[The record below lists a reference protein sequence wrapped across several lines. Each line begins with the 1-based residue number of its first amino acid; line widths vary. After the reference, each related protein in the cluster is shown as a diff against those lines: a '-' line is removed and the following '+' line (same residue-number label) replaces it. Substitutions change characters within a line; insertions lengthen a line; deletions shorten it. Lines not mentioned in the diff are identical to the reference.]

1 MAPGGNIYST
11 RTDGTY
17 GLMSGTSMASPSAA
31 GQAAVVAQYI
41 RENGLAEKAG
51 LTARALAQS
60 LMMGTAVPIM
70 DPDSDVEYSP
80 RRQGSGLGNV
90 ENAVNS
96 PAYVTIDG
104 NDDGKVKVEFGD
116 DPARTGTYSFSFHVN
131 NLTDKSVSYR
141 LSASVLAPE
150 TVTDEESGTKF
161 IAMNDVAVGANAG
174 FTPDAA
180 G

>member
-1 MAPGGNIYST
+1 M
-11 RTDGTY
+11 
-17 GLMSGTSMASPSAA
+17 
-31 GQAAVVAQYI
+31 
-41 RENGLAEKAG
+41 
-51 LTARALAQS
+51 
-60 LMMGTAVPIM
+60 
-70 DPDSDVEYSP
+70 
-80 RRQGSGLGNV
+80 
-90 ENAVNS
+90 NS

-161 IAMNDVAVGANAG
+161 IAMNDVAVGANAV
-174 FTPDAA
+174 FTTDAA
-180 G
+180 GWSCLQTLLWPT

>member
-1 MAPGGNIYST
+1 
-11 RTDGTY
+11 
-17 GLMSGTSMASPSAA
+17 
-31 GQAAVVAQYI
+31 
-41 RENGLAEKAG
+41 
-51 LTARALAQS
+51 
-60 LMMGTAVPIM
+60 MMGTAVPIM

-116 DPARTGTYSFSFHVN
+116 DPARTGTYSFVPCQQP
-131 NLTDKSVSYR
+131 DGQVR
-141 LSASVLAPE
+141 LLQAQRQCAC
-150 TVTDEESGTKF
+150 
-161 IAMNDVAVGANAG
+161 AG
-174 FTPDAA
+174 NSH

>member
-1 MAPGGNIYST
+1 
-11 RTDGTY
+11 
-17 GLMSGTSMASPSAA
+17 
-31 GQAAVVAQYI
+31 
-41 RENGLAEKAG
+41 
-51 LTARALAQS
+51 
-60 LMMGTAVPIM
+60 MGTAVPIM

-131 NLTDKSVSYR
+131 NLDGQVR
-141 LSASVLAPE
+141 LLQAQRQCAC
-150 TVTDEESGTKF
+150 
-161 IAMNDVAVGANAG
+161 AG
-174 FTPDAA
+174 NSH